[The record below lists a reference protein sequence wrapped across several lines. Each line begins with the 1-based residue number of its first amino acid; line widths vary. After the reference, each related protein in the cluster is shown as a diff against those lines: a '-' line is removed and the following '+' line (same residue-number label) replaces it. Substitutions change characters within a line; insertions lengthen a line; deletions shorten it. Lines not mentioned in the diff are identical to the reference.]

1 MRRDSD
7 YGGQPVVRGRPWVF
21 AVVAALIVAPLLAVV
36 VRHDLA
42 TEASKRAQALLMSRA
57 FKGTGEACPEIT
69 PADLAARG
77 RPLKN
82 VFGFH
87 QVWFARRF
95 GHADCA
101 LIGQYE
107 PGAGDGYPACRFTAP
122 AVLRVTTVDQ
132 DRAFDVGVGQAAT
145 VTVRDGVAR
154 CALTGPFPFP

>member
-7 YGGQPVVRGRPWVF
+7 YGGQPVVQGRPWVF
-21 AVVAALIVAPLLAVV
+21 VVAAALIAGPLLVVV

-42 TEASKRAQALLMSRA
+42 AEASKRAHALLMSRA
-57 FKGTGEACPEIT
+57 FTGTGKVCPEIT

-95 GHADCA
+95 GHADYA
-101 LIGQYE
+101 LVGEYE
-107 PGAGDGYPACRFTAP
+107 PNAGDGYPACRFTAP

-132 DRAFDVGVGQAAT
+132 DRVFDVGVGQAAT

-154 CALTGPFPFP
+154 CALTEPFPFP